1 MKKINQTNYWN
12 LYYKKKNNIK
22 MHSNFARFVNKK
34 FLKKSYFL
42 LDVGTGNG
50 RDAFYFSRFVKQVH
64 AIDRSNTA
72 IEINKENNKNK
83 INNLFFYKIS
93 FEKLNT
99 FKFNNKINFIYA
111 RFFIHSI
118 NNEKENL
125 FLENFSKFYKKN
137 TIMALAFRTTKD
149 DLMKK
154 GIKLSKNERYTSHY
168 RRFVDIKIFEEKIKK
183 FKFKILYKKTGKN
196 FSKIGNS
203 DPNLCRVVFKKIL

>member
-137 TIMALAFRTTKD
+137 TIMALEFRTTKD